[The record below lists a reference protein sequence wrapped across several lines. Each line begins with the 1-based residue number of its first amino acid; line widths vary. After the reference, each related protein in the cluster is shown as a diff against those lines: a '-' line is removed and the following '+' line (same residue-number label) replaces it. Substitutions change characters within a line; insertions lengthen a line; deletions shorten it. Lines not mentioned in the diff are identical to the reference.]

1 MQRKLNRRVL
11 VIEDD
16 NDIRRLITDALRN
29 AGLDVVAAVDAGQ
42 ALRTALARK
51 PAAVV
56 LDIGLPDFDGTQFV
70 ARWRER
76 RPDASDVPIVVV
88 SGRADRR
95 DWATPASGMRAI
107 SNAMSATLNAS
118 FAAITATV
126 RPVGRAG
133 LTLPLPRCRRAG
145 RRASAARTPATE
157 NAPPTRARLE
167 RAGRAAHGPRER
179 APARR

>member
-1 MQRKLNRRVL
+1 MERRLNRRVL

-76 RPDASDVPIVVV
+76 RPDASDVPIVIV

-95 DWATPASGMRAI
+95 EIASLLG
-107 SNAMSATLNAS
+107 
-118 FAAITATV
+118 AAYVCGKPFIV
-126 RPVGRAG
+126 DDLV
-133 LTLPLPRCRRAG
+133 
-145 RRASAARTPATE
+145 E
-157 NAPPTRARLE
+157 QVE
-167 RAGRAAHGPRER
+167 RAVLN
-179 APARR
+179 

>member
-1 MQRKLNRRVL
+1 MERRLNRRVL

-95 DWATPASGMRAI
+95 EIASLLG
-107 SNAMSATLNAS
+107 
-118 FAAITATV
+118 AAYVCGKPFILDDLV
-126 RPVGRAG
+126 DQV
-133 LTLPLPRCRRAG
+133 
-145 RRASAARTPATE
+145 
-157 NAPPTRARLE
+157 E
-167 RAGRAAHGPRER
+167 RAVLN
-179 APARR
+179 

>member
-1 MQRKLNRRVL
+1 MQGRLNRRVL

-16 NDIRRLITDALRN
+16 NDIRRLITESLRS

-56 LDIGLPDFDGTQFV
+56 LDIGLPDYDGTQFV

-76 RPDASDVPIVVV
+76 RPDANDVPIVIV

-95 DWATPASGMRAI
+95 EIASLLGAAYVCGKPFIVDELVDQVERAI
-107 SNAMSATLNAS
+107 L
-118 FAAITATV
+118 
-126 RPVGRAG
+126 
-133 LTLPLPRCRRAG
+133 
-145 RRASAARTPATE
+145 
-157 NAPPTRARLE
+157 
-167 RAGRAAHGPRER
+167 H
-179 APARR
+179 

>member
-1 MQRKLNRRVL
+1 MERRLNRRVL

-16 NDIRRLITDALRN
+16 NDVRRLITEALRN

-76 RPDASDVPIVVV
+76 RPDASDVPIVIV

-95 DWATPASGMRAI
+95 EI
-107 SNAMSATLNAS
+107 ATLLG
-118 FAAITATV
+118 AAYVCGKPFIV
-126 RPVGRAG
+126 DDLVDQV
-133 LTLPLPRCRRAG
+133 
-145 RRASAARTPATE
+145 
-157 NAPPTRARLE
+157 E
-167 RAGRAAHGPRER
+167 RAVLN
-179 APARR
+179 